1 MKISHII
8 AIIII
13 AIAIG
18 IIIST
23 SGDASKYVSFKEAK
37 EMAQDGD
44 DDKIHVVGK
53 LQKDAKGNII
63 GMDESTKTEFIF
75 TLVDNNNESQQVVY
89 FNPKPQDFEKS
100 EQVVV
105 VGNMQDN
112 VFVAKEIL
120 MKCPSKY
127 ENQEPKAEL

>member
-53 LQKDAKGNII
+53 LQKDAKGKII